1 VKVLVTGAGSLL
13 MREVAIALAARG
25 DEVVCMQRRT
35 AHFPEGMR
43 VHQELGDIAS
53 LDAVTKAMTGCDVV
67 VHGAA
72 RVGILGTWN
81 EFYNTNVVGTQNVLS
96 AARSHGISR
105 IVHVSTPSVAHV
117 GHSLVGAVATPAVTG
132 HKRAFYAESK
142 AIAEIEALNANNN
155 SCAVVA
161 IRPHLVWGP
170 GDTQLVGRI
179 VQRAEANRL
188 AMVGSGDAL
197 IDSTYISNAVSALVA
212 AVDAVQVGAPCA
224 GNAYVIANGEPRTV
238 RELMQKICDAAG
250 VPFHPKKVPLSIALV
265 VGSLIERIWPR
276 IGKGEPPLTR
286 FVAEQLGTAHWFDP
300 RPAAQDLKWSPTVT
314 LDEGFLELHQWFLEQ
329 PKPSPH

>member
-1 VKVLVTGAGSLL
+1 VKILVTGAGSLL
-13 MREVAIALAARG
+13 MREVAVALAARG
-25 DEVVCMQRRT
+25 DEVVCMQRRE
-35 AHFPEGMR
+35 ARFPAGVR
-43 VHQELGDIAS
+43 IHQELGDITNLA
-53 LDAVTKAMTGCDVV
+53 AVSKAMNGCDVV

-72 RVGILGTWN
+72 RVGVLGTWS
-81 EFYNTNVVGTQNVLS
+81 EFYNTNVVGTQNILS
-96 AARSHGISR
+96 AASTLGVSR
-105 IVHVSTPSVAHV
+105 VVHVSTPSVAHV
-117 GHSLVGAVATPAVTG
+117 GSSLVGAIATPAVTG

-142 AIAEIEALNANNN
+142 AMAEIEALNANNN

-197 IDSTYISNAVSALVA
+197 IDSTYIANAVSALVA
-212 AVDAVQVGAPCA
+212 AVDALQIGATCA
-224 GNAYVIANGEPRTV
+224 GKAYVIANGEPRTV

-250 VPFHPKKVPLSIALV
+250 VPFQPKKVPLSVALIA
-265 VGSLIERIWPR
+265 GSLVERIWPH

-329 PKPSPH
+329 PKP

>member
-1 VKVLVTGAGSLL
+1 MKVLVTGAGSLL
-13 MREVAIALAARG
+13 MREVAIALAVRG
-25 DEVVCMQRRT
+25 EEVVCMQRRE
-35 AHFPEGMR
+35 AHFPEGVH
-43 VHQELGDIAS
+43 VHQELGDITN
-53 LDAVTKAMTGCDVV
+53 LNAVTKAMGGCDVV

-72 RVGILGTWN
+72 RVGVLGTWD
-81 EFYNTNVVGTQNVLS
+81 EFYNTNVVGTRNILS
-96 AARSHGISR
+96 AAHSLGVSR
-105 IVHVSTPSVAHV
+105 IVHVSTPSVAHI
-117 GHSLVGAVATPAVTG
+117 GDSLVGALATPAVTG
-132 HKRAFYAESK
+132 HKNAFYAESK
-142 AIAEIEALNANNN
+142 AIAEIEALHANNS

-197 IDSTYISNAVSALVA
+197 IDSTYISNAVSALIA
-212 AVDAVQVGAPCA
+212 AVDAVEVGAPCA
-224 GNAYVIANGEPRTV
+224 GKAYVIANGEPRTV
-238 RELMQKICDAAG
+238 RELMQKICTAAG

-265 VGSLIERIWPR
+265 VGSLVERVWPR
-276 IGKGEPPLTR
+276 VGKGEPPLTR

-300 RPAAQDLKWSPTVT
+300 RPAAHDLKWSPTVT

-329 PKPSPH
+329 PKPSSH

>member
-1 VKVLVTGAGSLL
+1 
-13 MREVAIALAARG
+13 
-25 DEVVCMQRRT
+25 
-35 AHFPEGMR
+35 
-43 VHQELGDIAS
+43 
-53 LDAVTKAMTGCDVV
+53 

-72 RVGILGTWN
+72 RVGVMGAWN
-81 EFYNTNVVGTQNVLS
+81 EFYNTNVVGTQNILS
-96 AARSHGISR
+96 AGRSLGVAR

-142 AIAEIEALNANNN
+142 AIAEIEALRANSS

-212 AVDAVQVGAPCA
+212 AVDAVQVGASCA
-224 GNAYVIANGEPRTV
+224 GKAYVIANGEPRTV

-250 VPFHPKKVPLSIALV
+250 VPFQPKKVPLSVALV
-265 VGSLIERIWPR
+265 AGSLVERVWPR
-276 IGKGEPPLTR
+276 VGKGEPPLTR

-300 RPAAQDLKWSPTVT
+300 RPAREDLKWSPAVT
-314 LDEGFLELHQWFLEQ
+314 LDEGFLELHEWFLKQ
-329 PKPSPH
+329 PKP

>member
-1 VKVLVTGAGSLL
+1 MKVLVTGAGSLL
-13 MREVAIALAARG
+13 MREVAVALAARG
-25 DEVVCMQRRT
+25 DEVVCMQRRE
-35 AHFPEGMR
+35 ACFPAGVR
-43 VHQELGDIAS
+43 IPQELGDITN
-53 LDAVTKAMTGCDVV
+53 LGAVSKAMNGCDVV

-72 RVGILGTWN
+72 RVGVLGTWS
-81 EFYNTNVVGTQNVLS
+81 EFYNTNVVGTQNILS
-96 AARSHGISR
+96 AASTLGVSR

-117 GHSLVGAVATPAVTG
+117 GSSLVGAIATPAVTG

-142 AIAEIEALNANNN
+142 AMAEIEALNANNN

-197 IDSTYISNAVSALVA
+197 IDSTYIANAVSALVA
-212 AVDAVQVGAPCA
+212 AVDALQIGASCA
-224 GNAYVIANGEPRTV
+224 GKAYVIANGEPRTV

-250 VPFHPKKVPLSIALV
+250 VPFQPKKVPLSVALIA
-265 VGSLIERIWPR
+265 GSLVERIWPR

-300 RPAAQDLKWSPTVT
+300 RPAAHDLKWSPTVT

-329 PKPSPH
+329 PKP

>member
-1 VKVLVTGAGSLL
+1 MKVLVTGAGSLL
-13 MREVAIALAARG
+13 MREVAVALAARG
-25 DEVVCMQRRT
+25 DEVVCMQRRE
-35 AHFPEGMR
+35 AYFPTGVR
-43 VHQELGDIAS
+43 IHQELGDITN
-53 LDAVTKAMTGCDVV
+53 LGAVSKAMNGCDVV

-72 RVGILGTWN
+72 RVGVLGTWS
-81 EFYNTNVVGTQNVLS
+81 EFYNTNVVGTQNILS
-96 AARSHGISR
+96 AASTLGVSR

-117 GHSLVGAVATPAVTG
+117 GSSLVGAIATPAVTG

-142 AIAEIEALNANNN
+142 AMAEVEALNANNN

-197 IDSTYISNAVSALVA
+197 IDSTYIANAVSALVA
-212 AVDAVQVGAPCA
+212 AVDALQIGASCA
-224 GNAYVIANGEPRTV
+224 GKAYVIANGEPRTV

-250 VPFHPKKVPLSIALV
+250 VPFQPKKVPLSVALIA
-265 VGSLIERIWPR
+265 GSLVERIWPR

-300 RPAAQDLKWSPTVT
+300 RPAVHDLKWSPTVT

-329 PKPSPH
+329 PKP

>member
-1 VKVLVTGAGSLL
+1 
-13 MREVAIALAARG
+13 M
-25 DEVVCMQRRT
+25 
-35 AHFPEGMR
+35 
-43 VHQELGDIAS
+43 
-53 LDAVTKAMTGCDVV
+53 
-67 VHGAA
+67 
-72 RVGILGTWN
+72 
-81 EFYNTNVVGTQNVLS
+81 
-96 AARSHGISR
+96 
-105 IVHVSTPSVAHV
+105 
-117 GHSLVGAVATPAVTG
+117 
-132 HKRAFYAESK
+132 
-142 AIAEIEALNANNN
+142 
-155 SCAVVA
+155 
-161 IRPHLVWGP
+161 WGP

-224 GNAYVIANGEPRTV
+224 GKAYVIANGEPRTV

-250 VPFHPKKVPLSIALV
+250 VPFHPKKVPLPVALA

-300 RPAAQDLKWSPTVT
+300 RPALEELKWSPAVT
-314 LDEGFLELHQWFLEQ
+314 LDEGFLELHEWFLKQ
-329 PKPSPH
+329 PKP

>member
-1 VKVLVTGAGSLL
+1 

-25 DEVVCMQRRT
+25 DEVVCMQRRE
-35 AHFPEGMR
+35 AHFPAGVR
-43 VHQELGDIAS
+43 IHQELGDITN
-53 LDAVTKAMTGCDVV
+53 LGAVSKAMNGCDVV

-72 RVGILGTWN
+72 RVGVLGTWS
-81 EFYNTNVVGTQNVLS
+81 EFYNTNVVGTQNILS
-96 AARSHGISR
+96 AASTLRVSR

-117 GHSLVGAVATPAVTG
+117 GSSLVGAIATPAVTG

-142 AIAEIEALNANNN
+142 AMAEIEALNANNN

-197 IDSTYISNAVSALVA
+197 IDSTYIANAVSALVA
-212 AVDAVQVGAPCA
+212 AVDALQIGATCA
-224 GNAYVIANGEPRTV
+224 GKAYVIANGEPRTV

-250 VPFHPKKVPLSIALV
+250 VPFQPKKVPLSVALIA
-265 VGSLIERIWPR
+265 GSLVERIWPHV
-276 IGKGEPPLTR
+276 GKGEPPLTR

-300 RPAAQDLKWSPTVT
+300 RPAAHDLKWSPTVT
-314 LDEGFLELHQWFLEQ
+314 LDEGFLELHHWFLEQ
-329 PKPSPH
+329 PKP

>member
-1 VKVLVTGAGSLL
+1 MKVLVTGAGSLL
-13 MREVAIALAARG
+13 MREVAVALAARG
-25 DEVVCMQRRT
+25 EEVVCMQRRE
-35 AHFPEGMR
+35 AHFPIGVR
-43 VHQELGDIAS
+43 IHQELGDITN
-53 LDAVTKAMTGCDVV
+53 LDSVTKAMDGCDVV

-72 RVGILGTWN
+72 RVGVLGTWS
-81 EFYNTNVVGTQNVLS
+81 EFYNTNVEGTQNILL
-96 AARSHGISR
+96 AATTLGVSR

-117 GHSLVGAVATPAVTG
+117 GSSLVGAIATPAVTG

-142 AIAEIEALNANNN
+142 AMAEIEALNANNN

-179 VQRAEANRL
+179 VQRAVANRL

-197 IDSTYISNAVSALVA
+197 IDSTYIANAVSALVA
-212 AVDAVQVGAPCA
+212 AVDAVHVGAPCA
-224 GNAYVIANGEPRTV
+224 GKAYVIANGEPRTV
-238 RELMQKICDAAG
+238 RELMQKICDAAD
-250 VPFHPKKVPLSIALV
+250 VPFQPKKVPLSVALV
-265 VGSLIERIWPR
+265 VGSLVERIWPR

-314 LDEGFLELHQWFLEQ
+314 LDEGFLELHQWFLDQ
-329 PKPSPH
+329 PKP